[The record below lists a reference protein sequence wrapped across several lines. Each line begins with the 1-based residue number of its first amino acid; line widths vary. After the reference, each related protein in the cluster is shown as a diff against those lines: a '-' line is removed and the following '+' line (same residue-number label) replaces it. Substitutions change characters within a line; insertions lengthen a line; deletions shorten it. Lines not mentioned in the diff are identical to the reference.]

1 MMQYSRRGFFPIWHL
16 QDYKMARY
24 STKNKIKVDKQGRKS
39 FISKILPRIEADDRD
54 HFIHRVDG
62 VGLSALAKQYYNDE
76 TLWWVIAKANGV
88 GKRGFGIDK
97 NLKVVRI
104 PHKDRLPKIVAEAG
118 AMY

>member
-1 MMQYSRRGFFPIWHL
+1 
-16 QDYKMARY
+16 MARY
-24 STKNKIKVDKQGRKS
+24 STKNKIKIDKQGRKS
-39 FISKILPRIEADDRD
+39 FISKILPTIDVDDRD
-54 HFIHRVDG
+54 IFVYRTDG
-62 VGLSALAKQYYNDE
+62 IGLSALAKQHYGDE

-97 NLKVVRI
+97 KLKVVRI

>member
-1 MMQYSRRGFFPIWHL
+1 MSR
-16 QDYKMARY
+16 YK
-24 STKNKIKVDKQGRKS
+24 TENTIKIDKEGKKS
-39 FISKILPRIEADDRD
+39 FVSKILPHIGVDDTD
-54 HFIHRVDG
+54 IFIYRVDG
-62 VGLSALAKQYYNDE
+62 VGLSALAKEYYDDE

>member
-1 MMQYSRRGFFPIWHL
+1 
-16 QDYKMARY
+16 MARY

-39 FISKILPRIEADDRD
+39 FKSKILPTIGAEDRD
-54 HFIHRVDG
+54 IFVYRTDG

-97 NLKVVRI
+97 KLNVVRI
-104 PHKDRLPKIVAEAG
+104 PHKSRLSSIISKAG
-118 AMY
+118 ASY

>member
-1 MMQYSRRGFFPIWHL
+1 MSR
-16 QDYKMARY
+16 YNA
-24 STKNKIKVDKQGRKS
+24 KNQIKVDKQGRKS
-39 FISKILPRIEADDRD
+39 FISKILPRIEVDDRD

-97 NLKVVRI
+97 KLNVVRI
-104 PHKDRLPKIVAEAG
+104 PHKSRLSSIISKAG
-118 AMY
+118 ASY

>member
-1 MMQYSRRGFFPIWHL
+1 MSR
-16 QDYKMARY
+16 YNA
-24 STKNKIKVDKQGRKS
+24 KNRMKVDKQGRKS
-39 FISKILPRIEADDRD
+39 FISKILPRIEVDDKD
-54 HFIHRVDG
+54 HFIHRTDG

>member
-1 MMQYSRRGFFPIWHL
+1 MSR
-16 QDYKMARY
+16 YK
-24 STKNKIKVDKQGRKS
+24 TENTIKIDKEGKKS
-39 FISKILPRIEADDRD
+39 FVSKILPHIGVDDTD
-54 HFIHRVDG
+54 IFIYRVDG